1 MTVKMKCKIVTFDEV
16 YNMGKKLAENVKTSG
31 YKPTTIMGLARG
43 GWIPSRLMCDFLGI
57 TDLISLKVEHWLQ
70 TGRTKDEA
78 TIRYPLSADLTMKK
92 LLLIDDIADTGK
104 SLLTSVAYVKQLHP
118 SALRVATMQYIP
130 QSAFK
135 PDYYAEEVKI
145 WTWFIYPWNWIEDTS
160 TLIIRLMKIHPESEL
175 ALLDLEERLEALFEI
190 KWQSKML
197 DYILTVMAERGQ
209 IKIKKDRENPRY
221 KLRME
226 RVIEL

>member
-1 MTVKMKCKIVTFDEV
+1 
-16 YNMGKKLAENVKTSG
+16 MGKKLAEKVKTSG
-31 YKPTTIMGLARG
+31 YKPTTIIGLARG
-43 GWIPSRLMCDFLGI
+43 GWIPSRLMCDFLVI
-57 TDLISLKVEHWLQ
+57 TYLISRKVEHWLQ

-78 TIRYPLSADLTMKK
+78 TIRYPLSVDLRMKK
-92 LLLIDDIADTGK
+92 LLIIDDIADTGK
-104 SLLTSVAYVKQLHP
+104 SLLTSVAHVNQLHP

-160 TLIIRLMKIHPESEL
+160 TLIIRLMKINPDTEL
-175 ALLDLEERLEALFEI
+175 TLLDLEERLESLFEI
-190 KWQSKML
+190 KWQKKML
-197 DYILTVMAERGQ
+197 DYILTVMAERRQ
-209 IKIKKDRENPRY
+209 IKIKKDRAKHRY
-221 KLRME
+221 KLRIE